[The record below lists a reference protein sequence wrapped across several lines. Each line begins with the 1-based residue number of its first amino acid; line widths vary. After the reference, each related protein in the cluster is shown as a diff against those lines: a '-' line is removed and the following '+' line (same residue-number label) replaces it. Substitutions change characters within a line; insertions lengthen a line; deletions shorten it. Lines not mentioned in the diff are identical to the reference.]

1 VATNPREPK
10 VAEAL
15 GYFVVIHDGRR
26 FAVPPN
32 ALRLG
37 PGALEFS
44 MEVDEV
50 SDLIA
55 SREIVGRIGEARVH
69 VELPAGS
76 ERSNHGSRICVH
88 ADRIYELS

>member
-1 VATNPREPK
+1 VATNPHEPE

-26 FAVPPN
+26 FAIPPN

-37 PGALEFS
+37 TGALEFS

-50 SDLIA
+50 IDLVA

-69 VELPAGS
+69 VGLPAGS
-76 ERSNHGSRICVH
+76 EQSARGDRLCLH
-88 ADRIYELS
+88 AERAFELR